1 MVNVS
6 LAMDKKKKKDWK
18 KQDNKMGKNVDKK
31 KTREGKTSTTPTNL
45 TQQPT
50 AAAAAADMI

>member
-1 MVNVS
+1 
-6 LAMDKKKKKDWK
+6 
-18 KQDNKMGKNVDKK
+18 MGKNVDKK